1 MFTLKKVSRF
11 DLIVFSTI
19 FAVLLLAVIIGIST
33 PAKTADVDQ
42 PEATPK
48 INKSLADANNFM
60 KKAEE
65 IMKTSGFVDANY
77 YVLRAIYHQNEGII
91 ELLRQKEGKYRELN

>member
-19 FAVLLLAVIIGIST
+19 FTVLLLAVIIGIST

-42 PEATPK
+42 PEATAK

-65 IMKTSGFVDANY
+65 NAKKTTSFHSNY
-77 YVLRAIYHQNEGII
+77 YVLRAIYYQNEVII
-91 ELLRQKEGKYRELN
+91 ELLRQKEGK

>member
-42 PEATPK
+42 SEATAK

-65 IMKTSGFVDANY
+65 IAKKTGSVDANY
-77 YVLRAIYHQNEGII
+77 YALRAIYYQNEVII
-91 ELLRQKEGKYRELN
+91 ELLRQKEGK